1 MSSSTLFWYL
11 RISRR
16 AVCLVRAI
24 VGYRSCVVVIVVL
37 VVGGVVECI
46 AVGNGIEGGEM
57 VVYVGSFFA
66 WVVLG
71 SYQRGYGWGVE
82 CRK

>member
-1 MSSSTLFWYL
+1 MG
-11 RISRR
+11 
-16 AVCLVRAI
+16 AI

-57 VVYVGSFFA
+57 VVRVGSFFA

-71 SYQRGYGWGVE
+71 IYQRGYGWGVE